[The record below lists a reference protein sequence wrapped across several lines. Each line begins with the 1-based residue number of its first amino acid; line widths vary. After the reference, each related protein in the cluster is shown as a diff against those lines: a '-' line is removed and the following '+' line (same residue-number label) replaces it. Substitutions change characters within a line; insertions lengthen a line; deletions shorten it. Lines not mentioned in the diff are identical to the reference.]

1 MNLAAEEFISPYNPN
16 NIKPL
21 RLEDKY
27 GLSNTRRP
35 NLRNSKEIFVRDYYD
50 IDNFTYYLW
59 FCFFSNCSLFK
70 MIVVEYIF
78 NSMILLLLLLILLLL
93 LAYTQIQHMNKIVLP
108 FQKSKWIPL
117 VCYGL
122 IS

>member
-1 MNLAAEEFISPYNPN
+1 MAKISKSIKWICGQPWRQVFDKFISPYNPN

-27 GLSNTRRP
+27 GLLNTRRP

-59 FCFFSNCSLFK
+59 FSFFK
-70 MIVVEYIF
+70 
-78 NSMILLLLLLILLLL
+78 NSKNL
-93 LAYTQIQHMNKIVLP
+93 K
-108 FQKSKWIPL
+108 
-117 VCYGL
+117 
-122 IS
+122 

>member
-1 MNLAAEEFISPYNPN
+1 MNLATEEFISPYNPN

-59 FCFFSNCSLFK
+59 FSFFENFKNLKCFQLIYFLQNDIIKNLKCFHLIYFLQNDIIIIIIIIGLYSNTTYEQNSITFSK
-70 MIVVEYIF
+70 
-78 NSMILLLLLLILLLL
+78 
-93 LAYTQIQHMNKIVLP
+93 K
-108 FQKSKWIPL
+108 
-117 VCYGL
+117 
-122 IS
+122 